1 MKKNIL
7 AISIVVLATLAGF
20 FVGTKYQ
27 QSKMGKNIRQMRN
40 MPSTGA
46 QIKGNF
52 RDNMAFGEIVDISDS
67 SIAIKLPNN
76 NTQNI
81 FLQEEAI
88 FLKNIS
94 AEKTDLKIGS
104 KISAEGKA
112 DDSNNF
118 VAKSIQILPN

>member
-7 AISIVVLATLAGF
+7 AISIVVLATLTGF

-27 QSKMGKNIRQMRN
+27 QSKMSKNMRQMRN
-40 MPSTGA
+40 MPSTGV
-46 QIKGNF
+46 QTRGNF

-67 SIAIKLPNN
+67 SITIKLPNN

-81 FLQEEAI
+81 FLQEESI

>member
-40 MPSTGA
+40 TPPTGA